1 MYILFGI
8 GNLGKE
14 YIGTRHNVGV
24 AFLEWSKMEYAKS
37 DGFVNTSG
45 AFVKKLLAKKK
56 TPPKRLFVAHDDL
69 DIEFGKFKIS
79 FGRNSAGHKGVQ
91 SVIDHL
97 KTNKFWRIRIGI
109 ANKKLASAR
118 KNEAVP
124 DFVLAKFTPAEH
136 KNLETVFTETLH
148 ALEHHLNHA

>member
-24 AFLEWSKMEYAKS
+24 AFLEWSKMEYTKS

-56 TPPKRLFVAHDDL
+56 TPVKRLVVVHDDL

-91 SVIDHL
+91 SIIDAL
-97 KTNKFWRIRIGI
+97 KTNQFWRVRIGI

-118 KNEAVP
+118 ASESVP
-124 DFVLAKFTPAEH
+124 DFVLARFTPAEQ
-136 KNLETVFTETLH
+136 KQLKTIFTDI
-148 ALEHHLNHA
+148 